1 MPNDLVFIWQ
11 CIPKSR
17 SLKIETSLSEE
28 YNCSFKDASIMF
40 WSIPN
45 TGVTARKSSHERAII
60 GTLKTKI
67 CLYLFYSCNS
77 LWHFYKQTFHFHSFW
92 SNFFLLFVRFEITIL
107 GLILARPHPT
117 GNIGPPNVL
126 IWLKRSYTPIYK
138 PTPHFYKQT
147 GRFYSFCSSFYF

>member
-17 SLKIETSLSEE
+17 SLKIGTSLSEE
-28 YNCSFKDASIMF
+28 YNCSFRDASIMF

-67 CLYLFYSCNS
+67 WLYLFYSCNS
-77 LWHFYKQTFHFHSFW
+77 LWHFYKQTSHFHSFW
-92 SNFFLLFVRFEITIL
+92 SNFFLLFVRLEITIL
-107 GLILARPHPT
+107 GIIFVKRDDKILYKCRTIFLFKKTAKL
-117 GNIGPPNVL
+117 VV
-126 IWLKRSYTPIYK
+126 KRFVILWRRSVFDVCK
-138 PTPHFYKQT
+138 
-147 GRFYSFCSSFYF
+147 